1 MNTIH
6 SNLLTALSLFW
17 GALAVGIQAA
27 QQDIPAPPNSG
38 SSYADTVV
46 VLPNGNIVVTD
57 HTYSPPGAANAGAVY
72 LLDGADLTVISTLTG
87 TVANDR
93 VGLEGVTVLSNGNFV
108 VASPA
113 WNANRGAATW
123 GHTVTGFIG
132 GPTVA
137 VSDTNSL
144 VGSAT
149 NNRVSDE
156 SVTVLTNGNYVIRSP
171 MWDGANPDVGA
182 ATWGDGSS
190 GTVGVVS
197 AANSLVG
204 TSFDDQISADGV
216 IPLTNG
222 NYVVRSLGWRNTVT
236 DAGAATWGNGNGGT
250 VGEVSA
256 ANSLVGTT
264 AFDTVGSK
272 GIFALT
278 NGHYVVSSPR
288 WAGAVSSLGAAT
300 WGNGNGGT
308 VGTISAAN
316 SLVGSTSGDGVGSSG
331 ITVLTDGN
339 YVVRSPGW
347 NGITS
352 DTGAATWGNGT
363 IGTTGTV
370 SEFNSLVGASV
381 GDQVSSSGVTA
392 LGNGSYVVC
401 SLAWNGVVA
410 SGGAATW
417 CGSGGGTVGF
427 VSTGNSLYGTTV
439 NDRVGSLGAVALAN
453 GNYVV
458 VSPLWDGV
466 ASNVGAVTW
475 GNGSAVTAGAVSASN
490 SLVGSTAND
499 NVGSQ
504 LGGAV
509 GVAALTN
516 GHYVVVSSE
525 WDGAAANVGAATWAD
540 GNGGTV
546 GPVSAANSL
555 VGTKVTDNIG
565 RVGVTA
571 LSNGNYVVGSSAW
584 DGAVANVGAAT
595 WGNGSGG
602 TVGPVST
609 ANSLV
614 GSNSG
619 DSVTSS
625 GITALPNGDFLVYS
639 HSWRNPVGPA
649 FSAGAHSYGNGS
661 TGGTVGA
668 VSAANSLLGT
678 VTNGVSLYAAF
689 DPVRNRVL
697 VGRGPSKL
705 LSILTLTPEISAPTS
720 TSITG
725 TGATLGG
732 EITNDSGSG
741 ITERGIVFA
750 PTASDS
756 DPNVGD
762 PGVTKVVEGGTTTGV
777 FTHAVGGLT
786 AGTSYSFKAYA
797 INAKG
802 TSHSS
807 VATFSTPAPS
817 APEIA
822 VEQPALT
829 DLVDGVAS
837 VDFGT
842 VAVGGSGAATTFTVR
857 NTGTSDLTLGTITSN
872 AADFTVSTSGTLPII
887 TAGSSTTFTVT
898 FTPTTE
904 GSRSGTLQIPND
916 DADEAPFDISLI
928 GTAISPAQA
937 FANAMSA
944 ASLGGADAAAD
955 ATPMKDGVANL
966 LKYAFNMTLTA
977 PDVEVLTPG
986 TGTAGLPSV
995 TQPTPGILRVEYLR
1009 KVDSGIV
1016 YVPMKSSTLASGS
1029 WVPLLGPPTVTAIDA
1044 TWERVVHDEPFVPA
1058 TTPRLFG
1065 QLEITLP

>member
-1 MNTIH
+1 MNTTH
-6 SNLLTALSLFW
+6 SNLLAALSLFW
-17 GALAVGIQAA
+17 GVFPVSIHAA

-38 SSYADTVV
+38 TSYANTVV

-57 HTYSPPGAANAGAVY
+57 YSYSPPGAANAGAVY
-72 LLDGADLTVISTLTG
+72 LLSGADLTVISTLTG
-87 TVANDR
+87 TVANDY

-113 WNANRGAATW
+113 WNGNRGAATW
-123 GHTVTGFIG
+123 GSAVTGFIG

-149 NNRVSDE
+149 NNRVCDE
-156 SVTVLTNGNYVIRSP
+156 SITVLTNGNYVVRSP
-171 MWDGANPDVGA
+171 KWDGANPDVGA

-204 TSFDDQISADGV
+204 TSGSDQISADGV

-222 NYVVRSLGWRNTVT
+222 NYVVRSLNWRSTVAG
-236 DAGAATWGNGNGGT
+236 AGAATWGNGSGGT

-256 ANSLVGTT
+256 ANSLVGSSS
-264 AFDTVGSK
+264 FDNVGSK

-278 NGHYVVSSPR
+278 NGHYVVSSPS
-288 WAGAVSSLGAAT
+288 WDGAISNRGAAT

-308 VGTISAAN
+308 VGTISEAN
-316 SLVGSTSGDGVGSSG
+316 SLVGSASGGGVGFSG

-339 YVVRSPGW
+339 YVVISPFW
-347 NGITS
+347 DGIS
-352 DTGAATWGNGT
+352 SSTGAVTWGNGT
-363 IGTTGTV
+363 IGTTGPV
-370 SEFNSLVGASV
+370 SASNSLVGASA
-381 GDQVSSSGVTA
+381 GDQVGSDGVTA

-401 SLAWNGVVA
+401 SSAWDGVVVN
-410 SGGAATW
+410 GGAVTW

-427 VSTGNSLYGTTV
+427 VSTGNSIYGTTV
-439 NDRVGSLGAVALAN
+439 SDQVGQYGAVALAN

-499 NVGSQ
+499 NVGSR
-504 LGGAV
+504 LGAV
-509 GVAALTN
+509 GVTALTN

-555 VGTKVTDNIG
+555 VGTTSADNIG

-584 DGAVANVGAAT
+584 DGAAANVGAAT

-602 TVGPVST
+602 TVGVVSA

-614 GSNSG
+614 GSNSA
-619 DSVTSS
+619 DQVSS
-625 GITALPNGDFLVYS
+625 GGITALQNGDFLVYTY
-639 HSWRNPVGPA
+639 SWRNPVGPA

-720 TSITG
+720 TSIIG

-732 EITNDSGSG
+732 EITDDSGSA

-777 FTHAVGGLT
+777 FTQAVVGLT
-786 AGTSYSFKAYA
+786 AGTGYSFKAYA

-807 VATFSTPAPS
+807 VGTFSTPAPS

-822 VEQPALT
+822 VEQPVLT

-842 VAVGGSGAATTFTVR
+842 VAVGGSGAVTTFTVR
-857 NTGTSDLTLGTITSN
+857 NTGPQT
-872 AADFTVSTSGTLPII
+872 
-887 TAGSSTTFTVT
+887 
-898 FTPTTE
+898 
-904 GSRSGTLQIPND
+904 
-916 DADEAPFDISLI
+916 
-928 GTAISPAQA
+928 
-937 FANAMSA
+937 
-944 ASLGGADAAAD
+944 
-955 ATPMKDGVANL
+955 
-966 LKYAFNMTLTA
+966 
-977 PDVEVLTPG
+977 
-986 TGTAGLPSV
+986 
-995 TQPTPGILRVEYLR
+995 
-1009 KVDSGIV
+1009 
-1016 YVPMKSSTLASGS
+1016 
-1029 WVPLLGPPTVTAIDA
+1029 
-1044 TWERVVHDEPFVPA
+1044 
-1058 TTPRLFG
+1058 
-1065 QLEITLP
+1065 